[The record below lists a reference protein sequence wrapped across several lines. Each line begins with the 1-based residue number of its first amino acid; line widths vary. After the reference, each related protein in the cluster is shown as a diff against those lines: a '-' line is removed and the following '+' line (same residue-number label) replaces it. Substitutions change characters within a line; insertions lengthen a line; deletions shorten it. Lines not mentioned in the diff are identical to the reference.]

1 MHTYHSCMTEKTNML
16 LINKKLLAVGK
27 YYEEFENAG
36 DVRHAR
42 MSQDLKKSHFEELHF
57 HNIT

>member
-1 MHTYHSCMTEKTNML
+1 ML